1 MTIMWKRDVKCFV
14 YFVQG
19 RFYLK
24 HEIATVVISS
34 CQLSNILC
42 RKLAI
47 PRVLTVM
54 EKNFHARL
62 GSITMLTTIL
72 RQFSGSYM
80 YICCCSVDMANQPT
94 LEHLVSES
102 TPGLNISTHS
112 LTTLNLTWFSGIEIM
127 PVSLVQHSLI
137 SLQ

>member
-1 MTIMWKRDVKCFV
+1 MSNESSVD
-14 YFVQG
+14 FVQG

-47 PRVLTVM
+47 RRVLTVM
-54 EKNFHARL
+54 EKNYHAQL

-72 RQFSGSYM
+72 RQFNGSNM

-112 LTTLNLTWFSGIEIM
+112 LIDDLECD
-127 PVSLVQHSLI
+127 LV
-137 SLQ
+137 